1 MEKGENRPKRKL
13 TPQQRERRRK
23 RQAARRR
30 KRRLML
36 LGICT
41 LNALLLGGLLWLIFS
56 LTAQNARAAEAFSPS
71 PSLPLETPS
80 PSPVPAAAPSMP
92 APAIKEDWYEERNRQ
107 LYTHMR
113 AYGDYPD
120 DAAIYRRI
128 DEMQI
133 DKAGKMVALTFDDG
147 PYSPYTDQIL
157 EILEENGAR
166 ATFFIKGDY
175 IEGKE
180 YLIEKQLALG
190 CEIGNHTMHHDNLE
204 ELSDQEMRAT
214 VKGVADILQSKFR
227 YTTHLLRPPYIAYGK
242 KDPEKRKAVIAMCQ
256 EYELAIINHTRSSHD
271 TYAEYT
277 AQMIIDR
284 MLLEKNE
291 LGRGID
297 GSIFLFHDKYPGTVE
312 AVRTI
317 IPRLQE
323 MGYQLVTVSEL
334 LHCSNEGFHYGWIYS
349 RAD

>member
-1 MEKGENRPKRKL
+1 
-13 TPQQRERRRK
+13 
-23 RQAARRR
+23 
-30 KRRLML
+30 ML

-41 LNALLLGGLLWLIFS
+41 LNALLLGGLFWLIFS

-80 PSPVPAAAPSMP
+80 PSPVPAAVPSMP

-190 CEIGNHTMHHDNLE
+190 CEIG
-204 ELSDQEMRAT
+204 
-214 VKGVADILQSKFR
+214 
-227 YTTHLLRPPYIAYGK
+227 
-242 KDPEKRKAVIAMCQ
+242 
-256 EYELAIINHTRSSHD
+256 D
-271 TYAEYT
+271 TQKIT
-277 AQMIIDR
+277 
-284 MLLEKNE
+284 
-291 LGRGID
+291 
-297 GSIFLFHDKYPGTVE
+297 
-312 AVRTI
+312 
-317 IPRLQE
+317 
-323 MGYQLVTVSEL
+323 
-334 LHCSNEGFHYGWIYS
+334 
-349 RAD
+349 